1 MILMA
6 FFTKMPIILTEDTDI
21 DKLRAIAKRK
31 MKSES
36 YALDIHSTVDILIM
50 LAEKEDSVF
59 SKNELVD
66 IVKSIGEKRHQS
78 DIKQAWNRTHLGT

>member
-1 MILMA
+1 
-6 FFTKMPIILTEDTDI
+6 
-21 DKLRAIAKRK
+21 

-66 IVKSIGEKRHQS
+66 IVKSIGEK
-78 DIKQAWNRTHLGT
+78 DISPI

>member
-1 MILMA
+1 
-6 FFTKMPIILTEDTDI
+6 
-21 DKLRAIAKRK
+21 